1 MGKEIISTF
10 KEKPKTRTAWWAM
23 GLGLATI
30 LIGPF
35 LGIFASTLRPI
46 IDKAISENTGANIG
60 FALMIFSLLLLVVAL
75 VVSIR
80 AFKKGER
87 SWVMWLGLIPAI
99 LGCVFWIVM
108 IAGEFIFPH

>member
-1 MGKEIISTF
+1 MEKEIISKF

-23 GLGLATI
+23 WLGLSTV
-30 LIGPF
+30 LIGPI
-35 LGIFASTLRPI
+35 LGIFASVLRPI
-46 IDKAISENTGANIG
+46 IDRAISEKIGGLIG
-60 FALMIFSLLLLVVAL
+60 FISLIFSLLLTVVAL

-87 SWVMWLGLIPAI
+87 SWVMWLGFILAI

-108 IAGEFIFPH
+108 IAGEFLFPH